1 MTLRELMNSVDR
13 APSVEIVPSVVR
25 MMKEGS
31 PVAASKK
38 MGQGLEITVFK
49 NGYVIYQD
57 DEYMTVF
64 PLHIC
69 RDYVEKDV
77 MDGEHLIPFEVFAD
91 QPWQVRVFMEG
102 DQRIVHNRNSRR
114 FYAREISYEG
124 MIDDLGEDTVEDK
137 WGRDPLSRMVEDFIR
152 NEETEILQR
161 NLDRLTEKQL
171 FILMQCVV
179 KGRLHSDVARELGTT
194 RMNVSNILRKSIR
207 KLRTYYGIQDREIA
221 RNRFSNKKYARPEDA
236 PM

>member
-13 APSVEIVPSVVR
+13 APAVEIVPSVVR

-49 NGYVIYQD
+49 NGYVVYQD
-57 DEYMTVF
+57 SEYMTVF

-69 RDYVEKDV
+69 GDYVEKDV
-77 MDGEHLIPFEVFAD
+77 TDGEHLIPFEVFAD

-152 NEETEILQR
+152 NEETEILHR